1 MGYTMTKT
9 KAPREF
15 WILTPPNNK
24 DRVIYDSNPQW
35 IGERNL
41 VAHVREVLPDD
52 EFATYISDL
61 LKTRSETFDELER
74 VKKALASAVKDLERL
89 QAGFAG
95 MFGNDVLTFEKDALE
110 SAPIMI
116 NEALE
121 KIEAIE
127 QGES

>member
-74 VKKALASAVKDLERL
+74 TKKALAKAKQVFSE
-89 QAGFAG
+89 
-95 MFGNDVLTFEKDALE
+95 NNNIHVLRE
-110 SAPIMI
+110 
-116 NEALE
+116 
-121 KIEAIE
+121 IEAIE
-127 QGES
+127 KGES